1 MSTIDSFGELPDIE
15 TSTTD
20 DDDFAAEEQ
29 REEEAEGLGISDE
42 AQPDTQG
49 EDPLEAELGEDGQ
62 GDLAPE
68 DL

>member
-1 MSTIDSFGELPDIE
+1 MSNIEDFGELPDVE
-15 TSTTD
+15 TTETD

-29 REEEAEGLGISDE
+29 REEEAEGFGISDE

-49 EDPLEAELGEDGQ
+49 EDPLEAELGEEGQ